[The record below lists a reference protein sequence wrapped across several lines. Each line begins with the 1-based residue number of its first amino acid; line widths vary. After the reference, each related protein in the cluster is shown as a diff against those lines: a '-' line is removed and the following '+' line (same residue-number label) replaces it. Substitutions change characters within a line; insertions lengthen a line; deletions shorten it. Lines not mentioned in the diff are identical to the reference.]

1 MTTTATT
8 AWAITTAASTAAI
21 VADFDPTMQPTRA
34 SFWPFLFVA
43 IALALLMVSMVR
55 HLRRARENLGPVER
69 AEHPGFTEAPE
80 PGGAPTDPHDRSR

>member
-1 MTTTATT
+1 MATA
-8 AWAITTAASTAAI
+8 AWAVTTAAATLGI

-55 HLRRARENLGPVER
+55 HLRRAQQNLMPEHP
-69 AEHPGFTEAPE
+69 EHPGFPEAP
-80 PGGAPTDPHDRSR
+80 DPASPVADRSDESR